1 MSNNFLARG
10 REIEELFANT
20 IDYLATTSTRN
31 QDINGHYDL
40 IVSAKIDVKSIKNTD
55 RITPMNQNF
64 HWIELQNVQGKKGS
78 LYGDA
83 DYFAFETDFFFI
95 LVYKL
100 KLQEWIAD
108 KCKAKEFSKSPDVYK
123 LFTRPGKKD
132 IITII
137 PTIDLCYLAD
147 KIIKKHDN
155 TRKD

>member
-1 MSNNFLARG
+1 MSNNFLSRG
-10 REIEELFANT
+10 RAIEELFAST
-20 IDYLATTSTRN
+20 IDYLATTATKD

-55 RITPMNQNF
+55 KIEPSNQNF
-64 HWIELQNVQGKKGS
+64 HWIELQNVQGRKGS

-95 LVYKL
+95 LVHKP

-108 KCKAKEFSKSPDVYK
+108 KCKAKQFSNKPEIYK
-123 LFTRPGKKD
+123 LYNRPGKQD
-132 IITII
+132 IITIM

-147 KIIKKHDN
+147 KIIKKHEH
-155 TRKD
+155 TK